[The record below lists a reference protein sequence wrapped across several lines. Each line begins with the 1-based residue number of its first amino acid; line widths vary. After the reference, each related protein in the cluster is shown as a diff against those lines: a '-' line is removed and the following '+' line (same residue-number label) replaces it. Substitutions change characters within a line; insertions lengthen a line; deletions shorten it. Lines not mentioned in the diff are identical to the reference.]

1 MARDQG
7 QQKNSGSI
15 DRFTSVTSVDIY
27 NDANQIGEILYRNG
41 LLDETGLVKLQEA
54 ELYITDRLAQD
65 RAKQLKESVPHAH
78 QTTALEI
85 IVGMKLAGPNGPLDE
100 HQIVEVLA
108 REMGYPFMRLQPLD
122 LDPDFVTKHL
132 PQKFADRFLVIPVD
146 EANGKLRV
154 AICDPSQR
162 EVLED
167 VSRVTG
173 KELEIVV
180 SSKSDIMKIILE
192 FHGFRGSI
200 RAAAEKHVK
209 YFAELADL
217 ERLAEVKSLEE
228 ISHTDRNIRTA
239 VDAMFRRA
247 ISLRASDIHIEPK
260 RGKSLLRMR
269 IDGTLHD
276 VDWIPG
282 ALHGAF
288 TSRIKAMSAVD
299 IAEKRRPQDGR
310 IKLNMQK
317 REIEVRVS
325 TVPTAF
331 GEKTVCRIQDPDLL
345 FMDLEQLGFS
355 PYDLTTFQSF
365 IYRPY
370 GIILVTGPTGSGKT
384 TTLYSALK
392 VLATA
397 DRNIT
402 CIEDPVEMV
411 FERFNQ
417 IAVNPAISMLHN
429 PEEKMTFGPLLR
441 HVMRQDPDVIM
452 IGEIRDEETA
462 SLAVQAALTGHLV
475 FSTLHTND
483 ALTAVNRMLDLKVP
497 SFLLSGTV
505 VGLIA
510 QRLIRKICPY
520 CSEEY
525 SVTLKDLNQRGFN
538 FEGPEKMLLKRG
550 KGCHQCR
557 GTGYFKMESV
567 YEVVG
572 IDDDMAKLIVDE
584 IDMLALK
591 EMAKKKKFRT
601 LWENA
606 VRKMLNGVTTV
617 EEVLRVT
624 QPDPHFNEPMHL
636 RKMTTS

>member
-1 MARDQG
+1 LPTVMAE
-7 QQKNSGSI
+7 
-15 DRFTSVTSVDIY
+15 DIY
-27 NDANQIGEILYRNG
+27 NDTNHIGEILYKEG
-41 LLDETGLVKLQEA
+41 LLDESGLLKLQEA
-54 ELYITDRLAQD
+54 ELYIRDRLAHE
-65 RAKQLKESVPHAH
+65 RAKQLKQSIPHAH
-78 QTTALEI
+78 QTTVVEI
-85 IVGMKLAGPNGPLDE
+85 IVGMKLAGPTGPLDE
-100 HQIVEVLA
+100 NQIMQALA
-108 REMGYPFMRLQPLD
+108 KEMGYPFMRLQPLD

-132 PQKFADRFLVIPVD
+132 PQKFADRFLVIPVG
-146 EANGKLRV
+146 ESNGKLRV
-154 AICDPSQR
+154 AVCDPSQK

-173 KELEIVV
+173 KELQVV
-180 SSKSDIMKIILE
+180 ISSKSDIMKIILE

-200 RAAAEKHVK
+200 KAAAERHVK
-209 YFAELADL
+209 HFGELSDL
-217 ERLAEVKSLEE
+217 ERLAEVKSLEDISK
-228 ISHTDRNIRTA
+228 ISHTDKNIRTA

-247 ISLRASDIHIEPK
+247 ISLRASDIHVEPK

-276 VDWIPG
+276 IDWVPG

-288 TSRIKAMSAVD
+288 TSRIKAMCNLD

-310 IKLNMQK
+310 IKLNMDK
-317 REIEVRVS
+317 YEIEIRVS
-325 TVPTAF
+325 TIPTAF

-345 FMDLEQLGFS
+345 FMDLEDLGFS
-355 PYDLTTFQSF
+355 PYDLTTFQGF
-365 IYRPY
+365 IYKPH
-370 GIILVTGPTGSGKT
+370 GIVLVTGPTGSGKT

-392 VLATA
+392 VLATP

-411 FERFNQ
+411 FDRFNQ
-417 IAVNPAISMLHN
+417 MSVNPAVSMLHN

-441 HVMRQDPDVIM
+441 HVMRQDPDIIM

-462 SLAVQAALTGHLV
+462 SLAIQSALTGHLV

-483 ALTAVNRMLDLKVP
+483 ALSAINRMLDLQVR
-497 SFLLSGTV
+497 SFLLAGTL

-510 QRLIRKICPY
+510 QRLMRKVCPY
-520 CSEEY
+520 CAEEY

-538 FEGPEKMLLKRG
+538 FEGPEKILLKRG
-550 KGCHQCR
+550 AGCHQCR
-557 GTGYFKMESV
+557 DTGYFKRESV

-572 IDDDMAKLIVDE
+572 IDDDMAKLITDHP
-584 IDMLALK
+584 DMLALK

-601 LWENA
+601 LWDNA
-606 VRKMLNGVTTV
+606 IRKMLNGVTTV

-636 RKMTTS
+636 RKTAG

>member
-1 MARDQG
+1 MVM
-7 QQKNSGSI
+7 SE
-15 DRFTSVTSVDIY
+15 DIY
-27 NDANQIGEILYRNG
+27 NDTNHIGEILYRAG
-41 LLDETGLVKLQEA
+41 LLDENGLLKLQEA
-54 ELYITDRLAQD
+54 EPYIRDRLAQE
-65 RAKQLKESVPHAH
+65 RAKQLKKSIPHAH
-78 QTTALEI
+78 QTTVVEI
-85 IVGMKLAGPNGPLDE
+85 IVGMKLAGATGPLE
-100 HQIVEVLA
+100 ENQIMQALA
-108 REMGYPFMRLQPLD
+108 KEMGYPFLRLQPLD

-132 PQKFADRFLVIPVD
+132 PQKFADRFLVIPVG
-146 EANGKLRV
+146 ESNGKLRV
-154 AICDPSQR
+154 AVCDPSQK

-173 KELEIVV
+173 KELEVV
-180 SSKSDIMKIILE
+180 ISSKSDIMKIILE

-200 RAAAEKHVK
+200 KAAAEKHVK
-209 YFAELADL
+209 YFGELADL
-217 ERLAEVKSLEE
+217 ERLAEVKSLEDISK
-228 ISHTDRNIRTA
+228 ISHTDKNIRTA

-260 RGKSLLRMR
+260 RSKSLLRMR

-276 VDWIPG
+276 IDWVPG

-288 TSRIKAMSAVD
+288 TSRIKAMSNLD

-310 IKLNMQK
+310 IKLNMEK
-317 REIEVRVS
+317 TEIEIRVS

-345 FMDLEQLGFS
+345 FMDLEDLGFS
-355 PYDLTTFQSF
+355 PYDLTSFQTF
-365 IYRPY
+365 IYKPH
-370 GIILVTGPTGSGKT
+370 GIVLVTGPTGSGKT

-392 VLATA
+392 VLSTP

-402 CIEDPVEMV
+402 SIEDPVEMV
-411 FERFNQ
+411 FDRFNQ
-417 IAVNPAISMLHN
+417 MSVNAAVSMLHN

-441 HVMRQDPDVIM
+441 HVMRQDPDIIM

-483 ALTAVNRMLDLKVP
+483 ALTAINRLLDLQVR
-497 SFLLSGTV
+497 SFLLAGTL

-510 QRLIRKICPY
+510 QRLMRKVCPY
-520 CSEEY
+520 CAEEY

-538 FEGPEKMLLKRG
+538 FEGPEKILLKRG
-550 KGCHQCR
+550 VGCHQCR
-557 GTGYFKMESV
+557 DTGYFKRESV

-572 IDDDMAKLIVDE
+572 IDDDMAKLITDQP
-584 IDMLALK
+584 DMLALK

-601 LWENA
+601 LWDNA
-606 VRKMLNGVTTV
+606 IRKMLNGVTTA

-636 RKMTTS
+636 RKTAD

>member
-1 MARDQG
+1 LPTVMAE
-7 QQKNSGSI
+7 
-15 DRFTSVTSVDIY
+15 DIY
-27 NDANQIGEILYRNG
+27 NDTNHIGEILYKEG
-41 LLDETGLVKLQEA
+41 LLDESGLLKLQEA
-54 ELYITDRLAQD
+54 ELYIRDRLAHE
-65 RAKQLKESVPHAH
+65 RAKQLKQSIPHAH
-78 QTTALEI
+78 QTTVVEI
-85 IVGMKLAGPNGPLDE
+85 IVGMKLAGPTGPLDE
-100 HQIVEVLA
+100 NQIMQALA
-108 REMGYPFMRLQPLD
+108 KEMGYPFMRLQPLD

-132 PQKFADRFLVIPVD
+132 PQKFADRFLVIPVG
-146 EANGKLRV
+146 ESNGKLRV
-154 AICDPSQR
+154 AVCDPSQK

-173 KELEIVV
+173 KELQVV
-180 SSKSDIMKIILE
+180 ISSKSDIMKIILE

-200 RAAAEKHVK
+200 KAAAERHVK
-209 YFAELADL
+209 HFGELSDL
-217 ERLAEVKSLEE
+217 ERLAEVKSLEDISK
-228 ISHTDRNIRTA
+228 ISHTDKNIRTA

-247 ISLRASDIHIEPK
+247 ISLRASDIHVEPK

-276 VDWIPG
+276 IDWVPG

-288 TSRIKAMSAVD
+288 TSRIKAMCNLD

-310 IKLNMQK
+310 IKLNMDK
-317 REIEVRVS
+317 YEIEIRVS
-325 TVPTAF
+325 TIPTAF

-345 FMDLEQLGFS
+345 FMDLEDLGFS
-355 PYDLTTFQSF
+355 PYDLTTFQGF
-365 IYRPY
+365 IYKPH
-370 GIILVTGPTGSGKT
+370 GIVLVTGPTGSGKT

-392 VLATA
+392 VLATP

-411 FERFNQ
+411 FDRFNQ
-417 IAVNPAISMLHN
+417 MSVNPAVSMLHN

-441 HVMRQDPDVIM
+441 HVMRQDPDIIM

-462 SLAVQAALTGHLV
+462 SLAVQSALTGHLV

-483 ALTAVNRMLDLKVP
+483 ALSAINRMLDLQVR
-497 SFLLSGTV
+497 SFLLAGTL

-510 QRLIRKICPY
+510 QRLMRKVCPY
-520 CSEEY
+520 CAEEY

-538 FEGPEKMLLKRG
+538 FEGPEKILLKRG
-550 KGCHQCR
+550 RGCHQCR
-557 GTGYFKMESV
+557 DTGYFKRESV

-572 IDDDMAKLIVDE
+572 IDDDMAKLITDHP
-584 IDMLALK
+584 DMLALK

-601 LWENA
+601 LWDNA
-606 VRKMLNGVTTV
+606 IRKMLNGVTTA

-636 RKMTTS
+636 RKTAG